1 MLDYSYFTH
10 QFKLGYLE
18 TENVAIGHSV
28 SSEDILAGGHLWRI
42 DCYPRGKRKEDNG
55 QWLSIFLRHVSES
68 RDAKAIFEA
77 LVMDKDGAL
86 SSSDRMRCV
95 RVYGPH
101 SGPSESWGWYHFIH
115 RSVLKSLYMTNGSF
129 TIACG
134 IKVMQNDPLEVPPS
148 DIGSHLGCL
157 LDCSCTSSG
166 SDVSFIV
173 DGEKFPAHR
182 AVLAARSP
190 VFKAQ
195 LLGSMA
201 DANMPS
207 ITLHDIAPATFKV
220 MLRFMYT
227 DACPVDAELGD
238 SPDEMLQHLLAAA
251 DRFALDRLKLLCASK
266 LWDNVSVDTVATA
279 LMWAETYNC
288 PELKKKCIDFFG
300 EGKNF
305 KTKALLTD
313 GFVQLAQKFPSI
325 LDELRDKV
333 GA

>member
-10 QFKLGYLE
+10 QFKLGYWE
-18 TENVAIGHSV
+18 TENVAIGHKV
-28 SSEDILAGGHLWRI
+28 CSEDILAGGHLWRI
-42 DCYPRGKRKEDNG
+42 ECYPRGKRKEENG
-55 QWLSIFLRHVSES
+55 EWLSIFLHHVSES

-86 SSSDRMRCV
+86 SSSDRSRCV
-95 RVYGPH
+95 RVYGPQGGAAA
-101 SGPSESWGWYHFIH
+101 SCWGWYHFLQ
-115 RSVLKSLYMTNGSF
+115 RSVLRSLYLTNGSF
-129 TIACG
+129 FVIACG
-134 IKVMQNDPLEVPPS
+134 IKVMQKDPLDVPPS
-148 DIGSHLGCL
+148 DIGSHLGRL
-157 LDCSCTSSG
+157 LECADDVPCSSG
-166 SDVSFIV
+166 CACR
-173 DGEKFPAHR
+173 P
-182 AVLAARSP
+182 LP

-201 DANMPS
+201 DASMPF

-227 DACPVDAELGD
+227 DACPADAELGD

-266 LWDNVSVDTVATA
+266 LWDNVSLDTVATT
-279 LMWAETYNC
+279 LMCAETYNC
-288 PELKKKCIDFFG
+288 PELKKKCIGFFG

-313 GFVQLAQKFPSI
+313 GFVQLAQQFPSI